1 MNFPL
6 KTFVLRK
13 IARTMKLF
21 NFSLKNFC
29 AASCEG
35 EIGKDCKLKCTE
47 MLFCFKKHKV
57 KVFLVLFLGEKC
69 RS

>member
-21 NFSLKNFC
+21 NFSLKEFVR
-29 AASCEG
+29 AASCEL
-35 EIGKDCKLKCTE
+35 EKL
-47 MLFCFKKHKV
+47 
-57 KVFLVLFLGEKC
+57 EKTAN
-69 RS
+69 

>member
-13 IARTMKLF
+13 IARTMKLL
-21 NFSLKNFC
+21 NFSLKEFLR
-29 AASCEG
+29 AG

-57 KVFLVLFLGEKC
+57 KVFLVLF
-69 RS
+69 